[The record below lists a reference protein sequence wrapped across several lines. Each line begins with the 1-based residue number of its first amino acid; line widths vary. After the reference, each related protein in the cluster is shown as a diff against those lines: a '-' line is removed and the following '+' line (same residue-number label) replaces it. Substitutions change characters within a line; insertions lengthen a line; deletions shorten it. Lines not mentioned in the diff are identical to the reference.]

1 MWLRAR
7 PGTADGLFAALVGLV
22 LGVPS
27 VVIAWLSV
35 DHTRALLMLAG
46 AAVAHVALVW
56 RRSRPLASGVVA
68 CGVVLVMLLAWRWF
82 VLLPSCL
89 VALLSIYACVAHTR
103 RVRPALVLGSAVV
116 GCLLVG
122 LRYTLAPPAPV
133 PGAAVLLAALLT
145 AGVVAAWSLGLVRR
159 SQLAHV
165 GLLEQR
171 LRDAAAER
179 ERRAQAAR
187 AAERARIARDVH
199 DVVAHSL
206 AVIVNQAKGGQYLDP
221 SAGDRIRDVL
231 RSIEDI
237 SRSSLTELRGL
248 VGLLGEDSVDRR
260 PQPGLAQ
267 LPELVER
274 VRDTGR
280 AVSLA
285 EIGPRGTLGPGGE
298 LAVFR
303 VVQESLTNVMKHSA
317 TTARVKV
324 RLDWTPSA
332 VEVSVT
338 DSGPAGLV
346 TNTDGGGA
354 GIAGMRDRL
363 AVLGGCLDAGPLPTG
378 GFRVVARLRGQA

>member
-1 MWLRAR
+1 MM
-7 PGTADGLFAALVGLV
+7 DGLFAALVGLV

-46 AAVAHVALVW
+46 AAVAHVALAW
-56 RRSRPLASGVVA
+56 RRSRPLASGAVIG
-68 CGVVLVMLLAWRWF
+68 GVVLAMLLVWQWF
-82 VLLPSCL
+82 VLLPSGL
-89 VALLSIYACVAHTR
+89 VALVSIYAGAAYAR
-103 RVRPALVLGSAVV
+103 RVRPALVLGLSVG

-122 LRYTLAPPAPV
+122 VRYTIAPPAPI
-133 PGAAVLLAALLT
+133 PGAALLLAALLT

-221 SAGDRIRDVL
+221 AAGDRVRDVL
-231 RSIEDI
+231 RSIEDT

-248 VGLLGEDSVDRR
+248 VGLLGDDSADRR
-260 PQPGLAQ
+260 PQPGLER
-267 LPELVER
+267 LPELVDR

-280 AVSLA
+280 AVTLA
-285 EIGPRGTLGPGGE
+285 EVGQHGTLGPSGE

-317 TTARVKV
+317 TTAQVWV
-324 RLDWTPSA
+324 RLEWTPGA
-332 VEVSVT
+332 LELSVT
-338 DSGPAGLV
+338 DSGPAAPMA
-346 TNTDGGGA
+346 NDDGAGA

-363 AVLGGCLDAGPLPTG
+363 AILGGCLDAGPLPGG
-378 GFRVVARLRGQA
+378 GFRVVARVRGEA